1 MRIGVLLCA
10 LLAFAPPA
18 ASEELGISFVETEN
32 LRLQYWNELRALTPH
47 AVRTFTN
54 SLEWQ
59 RRILGWTPS
68 EPTTVLLKDFS
79 DYGTALAFVAPH
91 SRLIF
96 DVAPRS
102 FAFETFPPGDP
113 MLSFMNHEMVHIAT
127 GDAASQQDR
136 SWRSFFF
143 GKVHARAENPE
154 SLLYSYLTIPRWT
167 APRWYIEGSAV
178 FMETWM
184 GGGIG
189 RAQGGYDE
197 MVFRAMVR
205 DDAQFYDP
213 LGLVSRGTKVDFQYV
228 ANAYLYG
235 TRFFTW
241 LAYQYSPEKVVAWIR
256 RDEGSARY
264 YSDQFEQVFGL
275 PLEQA
280 WQNWIAFEREFQ
292 RRNLEEVRKH
302 PITPHRPLAGSAV
315 GSISRMYYDEKT
327 GELYAAFRYPGV
339 VEHVGALNTRDGTFR
354 RLSDIKR
361 AMLYKV
367 SSFAYDPATA
377 TAFYTDD
384 NLFLRDLMAV
394 NVKTGESR
402 MLFENARIGE
412 IVFNP
417 ADRSLIGVRHDEGI
431 ATLVRVPYPYNYWFR
446 LHAFPYGQVATDL
459 DISPDGKLLS
469 ASVGDPN
476 GDQYLRVWELSK
488 VLAGDMT
495 HLSEF
500 RFGQALPESFV
511 FSQDGR
517 YLYGSAYYTGVSNI
531 YRYEVATGAVEAVS
545 NAESGFF
552 RPVPLADGRLVVLTY
567 TAAGFAP
574 ATIDPRPIK
583 DLSAVR
589 FLGNEVATKHPVVTQ
604 WQVPPPQAAPNVKS
618 TAEAEYYPPAKLG
631 LTSAYPVLQ
640 GYKDAIG
647 VGYQFNFADPINFST
662 LSITA
667 ALTQGGEL
675 PANEKRHF
683 DLRYRYLLWRAD
695 LSWNRSDFYD
705 LFGPTKRSRKG
716 FAARVGYDDIL
727 IWDDPRRLELKWRYA
742 FYDKIDTLPGAQNVA
757 SDVTRLHEARV
768 GMYYTDVRS
777 SLGAVDDEKGIK
789 WDVVLDMNHAKGNL
803 TPLLHAS
810 LDYGWALPLRNSSI
824 WLRNSAGAA
833 DGDRADPLANFYF
846 GGFGNNYV
854 DGGEFRPEKRY
865 REYYAFP
872 GFKINEIGS
881 RSYARNMLEWNLPPY
896 VFESVGTQAFH
907 VTWLRPAVFGSVLWT
922 EPGNSSQRV
931 RHANLGAQV
940 DLKLSMLHW
949 YDLTLS
955 LGYAVGYRE
964 GQRAG
969 NEWMISLKLL

>member
-1 MRIGVLLCA
+1 VRIGVLLCA
-10 LLAFAPPA
+10 LLVVAPA
-18 ASEELGISFVETEN
+18 AAEDLDISFVETED
-32 LRLQYWNELRALTPH
+32 LILPYGNELRALTPH

-54 SLEWQ
+54 ALEWQ

-68 EPTTVLLKDFS
+68 EKTTILLRDFA
-79 DYGTALAFVAPH
+79 DYGNAGAWVAPH
-91 SRLIF
+91 SRLVF

-113 MLSFMNHEMVHIAT
+113 MLSLMNHEMVHIAM
-127 GDAASQQDR
+127 GDMAAQQDR

-143 GKVHARAENPE
+143 GKVFPRVENPE

-167 APRWYIEGSAV
+167 VPRWYLEGSAV

-205 DDAQFYDP
+205 DNAQFYDP

-235 TRFFTW
+235 TRFFSW
-241 LAYQYSPEKVVAWIR
+241 LAYEYSPEKVVAWIR

-264 YSDQFEQVFGL
+264 YSDQFQQVFGL
-275 PLEQA
+275 PLEDA
-280 WQNWIAFEREFQ
+280 WQKWIAFEREFQ

-302 PITPHRPLAGSAV
+302 PITPHRTLAGSAV
-315 GSISRMYYDEKT
+315 GSISRMFYDEKT
-327 GELYAAFRYPGV
+327 GMLYAAFRYPGV

-367 SSFAYDPATA
+367 SSFAYDPASG

-384 NLFLRDLMAV
+384 NLFFRDLMAV
-394 NVKTGESR
+394 NVQTGESR

-412 IVFNP
+412 LVFNP
-417 ADRSLIGVRHDEGI
+417 VDRSLIGVRHDQGI
-431 ATLVRVPYPYNYWFR
+431 ATLVRVPYPYNEWFR
-446 LHAFPYGQVATDL
+446 LHTFPYGQVATDL
-459 DISPDGKLLS
+459 DISPDGRLLS
-469 ASVGDPN
+469 ASVGDSN

-488 VLAGDMT
+488 VLAGNMT

-500 RFGQALPESFV
+500 RFGQSLPESFV
-511 FSQDGR
+511 FSHDGR

-531 YRYEVATGAVEAVS
+531 YRYEVATGEVEAVS

-574 ATIDPRPIK
+574 AMIDPRPTK

-589 FLGNEVATKHPVVTQ
+589 FLGNEVATKHAVVTQ
-604 WQVPPPQAAPNVKS
+604 WQVPPPQSVTYVK
-618 TAEAEYYPPAKLG
+618 TIGEGAYYPPAKLS
-631 LTSAYPVLQ
+631 LASAYPVLQ
-640 GYKDAIG
+640 GYKDAFG
-647 VGYQFNFADPINFST
+647 VGYHFTFEDPIRFSS
-662 LSITA
+662 LDITA
-667 ALTQGGEL
+667 AVTQGGEL
-675 PANEKRHF
+675 PSNEKAHF
-683 DLRYRYLLWRAD
+683 DLRYRYLGWRAD

-716 FAARVGYDDIL
+716 LAARVGHDEIL
-727 IWDDPRRLELKWRYA
+727 IWDDPRRLELKWAYA

-757 SDVTRLHEARV
+757 STTDRLREARV
-768 GMYYTDVRS
+768 GMHYTDVRR

-789 WDVVLDMNHAKGNL
+789 WDVVLDANYANSNL
-803 TPLLHAS
+803 TPLLHAN
-810 LDYGWALPLRNSSI
+810 LDYGWALPLPNSSV

-833 DGDRADPLANFYF
+833 DGDRSDPLANFFF

-881 RSYARNMLEWNLPPY
+881 RSYVRNMVEWNLPPY
-896 VFESVGTQAFH
+896 VFESAGTQAFH
-907 VTWLRPAVFGSVLWT
+907 LAWLRPALFGSVMWT
-922 EPGNSSQRV
+922 EPGNTSQRV
-931 RHANLGAQV
+931 RYANLGAQV

-949 YDLTLS
+949 WDLTLS
-955 LGYAVGYRE
+955 VGYAAGYRE

-969 NEWMISLKLL
+969 SEWMISLKLL